1 MLPIRDDVLQLEPVA
16 EYWSREIASVRT
28 MPDIHD
34 ELLAAFWQNELMVF
48 GSSGQTRVDRRR
60 FLGLI
65 RLKSE
70 HPGFTVIDSVQMI
83 PPAMEKHPDGSVTVY
98 LMKYI
103 VLPSDESGWTDDIV
117 EATYRTLATMS
128 FEDFHDLLKPGLR
141 LLSTTR
147 EALAAY
153 CGSMGYNLPGF
164 WFRATKDDPVSFGGR
179 PSAMRPIVAEMTRRA
194 NQHVLA
200 PTLREEAKALLIWA
214 KANINETMQLPQPRS
229 AENALREEYNKLRST
244 VVVDEHKT

>member
-83 PPAMEKHPDGSVTVY
+83 PPAMEKHPDGGVTVY

-153 CGSMGYNLPGF
+153 LDSMGYNHPPF
-164 WFRATKDDPVSFGGR
+164 WFRATKHPVSFGGR
-179 PSAMRPIVAEMTRRA
+179 PSTIRHLTVEMTRRA
-194 NQHVLA
+194 DRHILA
-200 PTLREEAKALLIWA
+200 PTLREEARALLDWA
-214 KANINETMQLPQPRS
+214 KTNIDENIQLPQLRS
-229 AENALREEYNKLRST
+229 AENALRDDYKKLRST
-244 VVVDEHKT
+244 AVV